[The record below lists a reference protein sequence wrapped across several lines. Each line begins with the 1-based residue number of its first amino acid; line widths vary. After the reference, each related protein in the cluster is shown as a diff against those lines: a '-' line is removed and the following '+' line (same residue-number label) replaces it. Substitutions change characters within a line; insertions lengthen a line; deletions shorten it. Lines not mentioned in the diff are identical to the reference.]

1 MTQTAEGRSCPSVT
15 SVAMIKHPDTKLL
28 KSLFSSQFQAIIC
41 ATREVK
47 EGTRESR
54 SHHILSEEQRRRL
67 MSMFSRMCACLS
79 SA

>member
-15 SVAMIKHPDTKLL
+15 SIAMMKHPGTKQL
-28 KSLFSSQFQAIIC
+28 KSLFSSQFQAIVR

-54 SHHILSEEQRRRL
+54 SHHILRIL
-67 MSMFSRMCACLS
+67 
-79 SA
+79 